1 MLGLATP
8 PIDVYVAAFVGEAL
22 FAYALF
28 DDLAETPK
36 RPRLAGALRGWVF
49 GTAVNVIVLRFV
61 PATIVRFTDLPWALG
76 ALALL
81 LLGMFQGLRWLVAGW
96 LARQLAVSSSRG
108 DRRVPTFLAFGLAV
122 WASTFV
128 PGVFD
133 WTVAAGISPL
143 RSLVQF
149 ADVVGERGVSALLAI
164 ACALFAEAARAG
176 LARERRKSVQNAIIG
191 AAIPAAMMAG
201 GALRVHAVEAARA
214 RAPVVR
220 VALAQPETD
229 ARIRWDPNEADSIV
243 RRRTMITIAAEQRGT
258 DLVVW
263 PEAAFPYPMSSRA
276 KTDMFGPSAI
286 LQPGVRGPV
295 LTGVEM
301 RAPGRDA
308 GTYNSAIVV
317 QGSRVEPPYHKMHLL
332 AFGETVPFS
341 STFPALRRAFV
352 RGTGL
357 VAGDRQVL
365 LTTGKVRAAVLNC
378 FEDTL
383 PDAGREAIGVHPNL
397 LVNITNDAWFVHT
410 EESELHLRLATMR
423 AIELRRDLVRAVNE
437 GVTSW
442 VDATG
447 RVRARYDV
455 PVAGTLPAR
464 PALLEGTTIYAR
476 FGDAAGALF
485 LGLLAAATWLGLRQK
500 RNGATP

>member
-1 MLGLATP
+1 MLALATP
-8 PIDVYVAAFVGEAL
+8 PVDVYAAALLGEAL

-28 DDLAETPK
+28 DDLGEGPAK
-36 RPRLAGALRGWVF
+36 RPRLAGALRGWLF
-49 GTAVNVIVLRFV
+49 GTTVNVLVLRFV
-61 PATIVRFTDLPWALG
+61 PATITRFTNLPWALG

-81 LLGMFQGLRWLVAGW
+81 LLGMFQGLRWMLAGW
-96 LARQLAVSSSRG
+96 LARQLAQ
-108 DRRVPTFLAFGLAV
+108 RRVPAAFAFGVAV

-133 WTVAAGISPL
+133 WTVAAGLSPV
-143 RSLVQF
+143 RSLVQV
-149 ADVVGERGVSALLAI
+149 ADVLGERGVSALLAI

-176 LARERRKSVQNAIIG
+176 LARRRRVAVQAAALG
-191 AAIPAAMMAG
+191 AAIPAAMMAA
-201 GALRVHAVEAARA
+201 GALRIGEVEAARA
-214 RAPVVR
+214 RAPTVR

-229 ARIRWDPNEADSIV
+229 ARLRWDPAEADAIV
-243 RRRTMITIAAEQRGT
+243 RRLTMLTIAAEQRGT

-276 KTDMFGPSAI
+276 KTDMFGPRAI

-295 LTGVEM
+295 LTGLEM
-301 RAPGRDA
+301 RAPGRD
-308 GTYNSAIVV
+308 GGMYNSATIV
-317 QGSRVEPPYHKMHLL
+317 QGGRVEPPYHKMHLL

-341 STFPALRRAFV
+341 ATFPALRRAFV

-357 VAGDRQVL
+357 VAGDRQVA
-365 LTTGKVRAAVLNC
+365 LTTGKIRAAVLNC

-383 PDAGREAIGVHPNL
+383 PEAGREAIGVRPNL
-397 LVNITNDAWFVHT
+397 LVNVTNDAWFVGTH
-410 EESELHLRLATMR
+410 ESELHLRLATLR
-423 AIELRRDLVRAVNE
+423 AVELRRDLVRAVNE

-447 RVRARYDV
+447 LVRARYALGV
-455 PVAGTLPAR
+455 PGTLPAR

-476 FGDAAGALF
+476 FGDLAGALF
-485 LGLLAAATWLGLRQK
+485 LGLLGAATWIGAWTK
-500 RNGATP
+500 GNGASP